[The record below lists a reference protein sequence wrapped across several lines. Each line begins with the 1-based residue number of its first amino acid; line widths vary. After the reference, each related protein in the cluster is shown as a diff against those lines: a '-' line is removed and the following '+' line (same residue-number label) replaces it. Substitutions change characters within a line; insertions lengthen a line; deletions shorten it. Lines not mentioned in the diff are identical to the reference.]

1 MMGGGGGGG
10 GPEVTILVHIP
21 EELAGGVIGKGGQV
35 AQRSSGGGGGLS
47 SGQKGFLALAA
58 ILVGPSVLKKV
69 YDKPKEAVDLSN
81 YNIVTHYETPAIE
94 RMDSTLRIEFCQS

>member
-1 MMGGGGGGG
+1 MRAESVEKKETHLGRSPTMS
-10 GPEVTILVHIP
+10 TY
-21 EELAGGVIGKGGQV
+21 IGKGGQV

>member
-1 MMGGGGGGG
+1 MYVCTYGTAGFRGGSRR
-10 GPEVTILVHIP
+10 VRSAMSTY
-21 EELAGGVIGKGGQV
+21 IGKGGQV